1 MIDLLIIIL
10 KLNAASACAA
20 AFYYLAF
27 SSLSVVHISS
37 RKDCDFWVNSQQFVT
52 GKLYPNLRSK
62 SARSALWATVSLI
75 LLVTPLKS
83 LPEDQ
88 GYIKPIQAEYH
99 SCMLHSDEKPDQAEN
114 NNSFCFAAF
123 LRSCKKLSAEEHL
136 MCLIE
141 HFEDLDMSNQR
152 STSDLMDKNPHLSK
166 EIAKLQHLRTER
178 TSDCVENLENM
189 DTILDLDWLAQC
201 LHSAET
207 SLTLSI
213 RSLEAD

>member
-1 MIDLLIIIL
+1 MIELLIIVL
-10 KLNAASACAA
+10 KLNAALACAA
-20 AFYYLAF
+20 TFYYLAF

-37 RKDCDFWVNSQQFVT
+37 RKDRDFWVNSQQFVT

-62 SARSALWATVSLI
+62 SARTALWAALSLV
-75 LLVTPLKS
+75 LLVTLLKL

-88 GYIKPIQAEYH
+88 GNIKPILSEYH

-114 NNSFCFAAF
+114 NNSSCFAAF
-123 LRSCKKLSAEEHL
+123 LRSCKTLSAEEQL
-136 MCLIE
+136 MCLFE
-141 HFEDLDMSNQR
+141 HFDNLDLSNQR
-152 STSDLMDKNPHLSK
+152 STSDLMDKNPHPST

-178 TSDCVENLENM
+178 ISDCVGNLENM
-189 DTILDLDWLAQC
+189 DTIWDLDWLAQC

-213 RSLEAD
+213 RSLEAN